1 MAKQDEVTQQ
11 AGVRQ
16 QDGVQPGLGAG
27 VHKTKASSW
36 VTVVLLVLSSLAYGF
51 ALPLENLALAILGTV
66 LLVAGVILGFTGKIM
81 DDAH

>member
-27 VHKTKASSW
+27 VHKTKTSSW
-36 VTVVLLVLSSLAYGF
+36 VTM
-51 ALPLENLALAILGTV
+51 V

-81 DDAH
+81 DNAH